1 VRVSTAG
8 VDSIFV
14 FDCTNT
20 GIRQYRLS
28 HFSSFSSGHL
38 QMGGASSEPVFSLT
52 IVTGPSL
59 ETGNT
64 LQLEV
69 RLQPKGSNWLSIAE
83 ISFVA

>member
-1 VRVSTAG
+1 
-8 VDSIFV
+8 
-14 FDCTNT
+14 
-20 GIRQYRLS
+20 
-28 HFSSFSSGHL
+28 
-38 QMGGASSEPVFSLT
+38 MGGASSEPVFSLT